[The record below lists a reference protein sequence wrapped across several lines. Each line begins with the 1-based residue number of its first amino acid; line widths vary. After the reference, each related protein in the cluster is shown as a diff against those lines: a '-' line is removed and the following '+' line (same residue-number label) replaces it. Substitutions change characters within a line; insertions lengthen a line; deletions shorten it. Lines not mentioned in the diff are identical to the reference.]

1 MKQIFDWLREQIKNN
16 CHEVEDGDGE
26 KYEVISI
33 GNAVNIITV
42 GEVKWEADCCEWK
55 LEDEEANLYVT
66 KCEQRQLIFEGTP
79 TENGYKF
86 CPYCG
91 RKILEV
97 E

>member
-16 CHEVEDGDGE
+16 CHEIEDGDGE

-42 GEVKWEADCCEWK
+42 GEAKWKADVCEWK
-55 LEDEEANLYVT
+55 YNETEDIWESSCGHL
-66 KCEQRQLIFEGTP
+66 LIFMADGP
-79 TENGYKF
+79 KENEYAF

-91 RKILEV
+91 RRIAEV
-97 E
+97 K